1 MSTSILCT
9 LVFLHCLLLLS
20 CFDVSMAAR
29 NIPSSAPSTMVR
41 PLVTEGEDR
50 YVSMKP
56 QDLKHKQQVFHGREV
71 KGCKPKGFRHASA
84 PSRFVNSAGCSS
96 DMHTKKPWDDGDGL
110 FPVAFCIWFWTWMC
124 VVGISYCVMVMYGLY
139 VFYCVCRSH

>member
-1 MSTSILCT
+1 MSTIVLYIVVIIHS
-9 LVFLHCLLLLS
+9 LLLLS

-50 YVSMKP
+50 YVSIMP

-71 KGCKPKGFRHASA
+71 KGCMPKGFRHASA

-96 DMHTKKPWDDGDGL
+96 DMHTKKP
-110 FPVAFCIWFWTWMC
+110 
-124 VVGISYCVMVMYGLY
+124 
-139 VFYCVCRSH
+139 